1 MGFVFKGM
9 LSAIWLMV
17 LPWLAGVFYF
27 RRQIRHWSEYLLA
40 GYVLLFAVTELFC
53 LTAIFA
59 GLPLHVLAA
68 AYALVSV
75 LLAVGGIRVLYK
87 NKKAGR
93 PVMKKPRLSGELI
106 AAAALI
112 LVQLVI
118 VVLFAHMD
126 EDDAFY
132 VGTATTAVQTDSVY
146 AVNPYTGADYKKLP
160 SRYVLSPFPAFL
172 AVISRLCGGF
182 HPAVVAHTIFPPVFI
197 LLAYLVLFL
206 YARVFFEGKIK
217 EQGIFLMLCAVILWF
232 SGYSVYNSEIF
243 TMGRIWQGKAALA
256 GVFLPLLFLLCM
268 EILMQEKP
276 KYPWS
281 LLFLTNGACC
291 LFSSMGIM
299 LAPLMMGVFLLLSLV
314 RFRSLK
320 RLWKGIV
327 CCLPSLVLGA
337 LYIVAF

>member
-1 MGFVFKGM
+1 MGFIFKGM
-9 LSAIWLMV
+9 LSVIWLMV

-40 GYVLLFAVTELFC
+40 GYVLLFAVTELLC

-59 GLPLHVLAA
+59 GLPLHVLVV

-93 PVMKKPRLSGELI
+93 PVTKKPRLSGELI

-206 YARVFFEGKIK
+206 YARIFFERKIK

-320 RLWKGIV
+320 RLWKGII

-337 LYIVAF
+337 LYIVVF

>member
-1 MGFVFKGM
+1 MGFIFKGM
-9 LSAIWLMV
+9 LSVIWLMV

-40 GYVLLFAVTELFC
+40 GYVLLFAVTELLC

-59 GLPLHVLAA
+59 GLPLHVLVV

-206 YARVFFEGKIK
+206 YARIFFEGKIK

>member
-40 GYVLLFAVTELFC
+40 GYVLLFAVTELLC

-59 GLPLHVLAA
+59 GLPLHVLVV

-75 LLAVGGIRVLYK
+75 LLAVGGIWVLYK

-146 AVNPYTGADYKKLP
+146 DVNPYTGADYKKLP

-172 AVISRLCGGF
+172 AVISRLCAGLS
-182 HPAVVAHTIFPPVFI
+182 PATVAHTIFPAVFI
-197 LLAYLVLFL
+197 FLAYLVL
-206 YARVFFEGKIK
+206 YQYSCRFFKEKVQ
-217 EQGIFLMLCAVILWF
+217 EQGIFMILCAGILWA
-232 SGYSVYNSEIF
+232 SGYSVYNFGAF
-243 TMGRIWQGKAALA
+243 TMGRIWQGKAVLA
-256 GVFLPLLFLLCM
+256 GVFLPLLFFLCM
-268 EILMQEKP
+268 EILMQENA

-291 LFSSMGIM
+291 LLSSMGIM
-299 LAPLMMGVFLLLSLV
+299 LAPLMMGIFLLLNLIK
-314 RFRSLK
+314 FRDIRKL
-320 RLWKGIV
+320 RKGIV
-327 CCLPSLVLGA
+327 CCLPSLILGVVYVL
-337 LYIVAF
+337 VF

>member
-1 MGFVFKGM
+1 
-9 LSAIWLMV
+9 
-17 LPWLAGVFYF
+17 
-27 RRQIRHWSEYLLA
+27 
-40 GYVLLFAVTELFC
+40 
-53 LTAIFA
+53 
-59 GLPLHVLAA
+59 
-68 AYALVSV
+68 
-75 LLAVGGIRVLYK
+75 
-87 NKKAGR
+87 
-93 PVMKKPRLSGELI
+93 MKKPRLSGELI